1 MSKPVTR
8 GIDVTRLDQLV
19 KDLGVRVRVWKSTTC
34 PNMTSIESFDHDP
47 NCPICEN
54 NMIDFDCFETMA
66 LFQQQ
71 ELIEQFKVHGT
82 FSIDEVMATFRVG
95 VSLQTFSRV
104 DLLDFKENFYEL
116 VQRQDTPMS
125 GPIVDKL
132 KYPACEVNAVFV
144 VRNNQT
150 VRFHHGTDFDLDQN
164 GSIRWLGTNRPLDRE
179 IMSIYYKYHPVFRV
193 TKAVHRDRFSQ
204 YNVAKDLANSDIPQ
218 NAYKVVGDKTYVKL
232 PETWILRRDYLL
244 DRKDK
249 ATGQV
254 LRRNDDYDPNED

>member
-34 PNMTSIESFDHDP
+34 PNMKSIESFDHDV
-47 NCPICEN
+47 NCPVCQN

-71 ELIEQFKVHGT
+71 ELVEQFKVQGT

-95 VSLQTFSRV
+95 IGLQTFARI

-116 VQRQDTPMS
+116 VQRQDSPLT
-125 GPIVDKL
+125 GPIIDKL
-132 KYPACEVNAVFV
+132 KYPACDVDAVFV
-144 VRNNQT
+144 IRSGVAIRYHN
-150 VRFHHGTDFDLDQN
+150 GTDFKLDQN
-164 GSIRWLGTNRPLDRE
+164 GSIEWLGTNRPADRE
-179 IMSIYYKYHPVFRV
+179 IMSIYYRYHPVFRV

-204 YNVAKDLANSDIPQ
+204 YNITKDFASAGIPQ
-218 NAYKVVGDKTYVKL
+218 DAYKVVGDKTYVKL

-249 ATGQV
+249 ITNQV
-254 LRRNDDYDPNED
+254 LQPNDVYDPNAE